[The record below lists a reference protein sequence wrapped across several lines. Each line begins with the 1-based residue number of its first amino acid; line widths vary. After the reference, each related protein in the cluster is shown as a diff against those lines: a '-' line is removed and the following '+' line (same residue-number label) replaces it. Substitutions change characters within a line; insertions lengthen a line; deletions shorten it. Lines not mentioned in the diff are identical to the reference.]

1 MKIVDEVGTYVDEA
15 VVEEEAE
22 YGGGHRLVGGEP
34 GRHHGLH
41 DVLRAGA
48 GLVVVADGEVVVV
61 TVGGGEREE
70 DREDQRSEPR
80 RRAPGCRHGCR
91 RRAIEP
97 TLPAPMAR
105 RNEGARL

>member
-1 MKIVDEVGTYVDEA
+1 
-15 VVEEEAE
+15 
-22 YGGGHRLVGGEP
+22 
-34 GRHHGLH
+34 
-41 DVLRAGA
+41 
-48 GLVVVADGEVVVV
+48 VVV